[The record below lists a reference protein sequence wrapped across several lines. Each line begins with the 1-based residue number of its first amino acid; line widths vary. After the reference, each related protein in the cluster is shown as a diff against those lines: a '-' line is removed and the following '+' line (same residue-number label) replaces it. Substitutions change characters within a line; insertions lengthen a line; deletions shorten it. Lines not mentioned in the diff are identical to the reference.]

1 MRQSKAKHSIATRTG
16 DDGLTTQL
24 YGKRLPKTHPRSV
37 ANGSIDELSSHL
49 GLAKAF
55 CENPETRETLQRIQL
70 ELISLMGE
78 VGVVNEDQEKY
89 LASKIPHLE
98 DAALDRLDDLV
109 DELETE
115 ERRFT
120 GWVLAGTSPYQA
132 ALHVARA
139 VCRRAESDVIALRE
153 HNETLRTLPARYLNR
168 LSDVLWLLAR
178 D

>member
-1 MRQSKAKHSIATRTG
+1 MRQSKSKNTISTRKG

-24 YGKRLPKTHPRSV
+24 YGKRIPKTHPRV
-37 ANGSIDELSSHL
+37 IANGSLDELSSQL

-55 CENPETRETLQRIQL
+55 CDIPATKECLQKIQL

-89 LASKIPHLE
+89 LNSKIPHLE

-139 VCRRAESDVIALRE
+139 VCRRAERDVIALRE
-153 HNETLRTLPARYLNR
+153 HNETLRDLPARYLNR

>member
-1 MRQSKAKHSIATRTG
+1 MRKSKAKNSIATRTG

-24 YGKRLPKTHPRSV
+24 YGKRLPKTHPRVV
-37 ANGSIDELSSHL
+37 ANGSIDELSSNL

-55 CENPETRETLQRIQL
+55 CEDSAVREILQRIQL
-70 ELISLMGE
+70 DLISLMGE

-89 LASKIPHLE
+89 LESKIPHLGE
-98 DAALDRLDDLV
+98 TDLARLDDLV

-120 GWVLAGTSPYQA
+120 GWILAGTSPYQA

-139 VCRRAESDVIALRE
+139 VCRRAERDVIALRKHDE
-153 HNETLRTLPARYLNR
+153 VLRPLPARYLNR
-168 LSDVLWLLAR
+168 LSDVIWLLAR
-178 D
+178 E

>member
-1 MRQSKAKHSIATRTG
+1 MRKSKAPNTISTRKG

-24 YGKRLPKTHPRSV
+24 YGKRISKNHPRVV
-37 ANGSIDELSSHL
+37 ANGALDELSSHL
-49 GLAKAF
+49 GMAKAL
-55 CENPETRETLQRIQL
+55 CEIPATKELLQKIQL
-70 ELISLMGE
+70 ELITLMGE
-78 VGVVNEDQEKY
+78 IGVVNDDQEKY

-98 DAALDRLDDLV
+98 DAALDALDDLV

-120 GWVLAGTSPYQA
+120 GWILAGTSPYQA

-139 VCRRAESDVIALRE
+139 VCRRAERDVIALRE
-153 HNETLRTLPARYLNR
+153 RGETLRELPARYLNR

>member
-1 MRQSKAKHSIATRTG
+1 MRKSKAKNSISTRTG

-24 YGKRLPKTHPRSV
+24 YGKRLPKTHPRIV
-37 ANGSIDELSSHL
+37 ANGSIDELSSQL
-49 GLAKAF
+49 GLAKAY
-55 CENPETRETLQRIQL
+55 CEDPAVRETLQRIQL

-89 LASKIPHLE
+89 LNSKIPRLE
-98 DAALDRLDDLV
+98 GANLDWLDDLV

-120 GWVLAGTSPYQA
+120 GWVLSGTSPYQA

-139 VCRRAESDVIALRE
+139 VCRRAERDIIALRE
-153 HNETLRTLPARYLNR
+153 HGETLRPLPAHYLNR
-168 LSDVLWLLAR
+168 LSDVLWLFAR
-178 D
+178 G

>member
-1 MRQSKAKHSIATRTG
+1 MRKSKARNSIATRTG

-24 YGKRLPKTHPRSV
+24 YGKRLPKTHPRIV

-55 CENPETRETLQRIQL
+55 CEIPAVRETLQRIQL

-98 DAALDRLDDLV
+98 DAALDSLDNLV

-120 GWVLAGTSPYQA
+120 GWILAGTSPYQA

-139 VCRRAESDVIALRE
+139 VCRRAERDVIALRE
-153 HNETLRTLPARYLNR
+153 HGERLRTLPAQYLNR

>member
-1 MRQSKAKHSIATRTG
+1 MRQSKAKNSIATRTG

-24 YGKRLPKTHPRSV
+24 YGRRIPKTHPRIV
-37 ANGSIDELSSHL
+37 ANGSIDELSSQL

-55 CENPETRETLQRIQL
+55 CTDAARREALERIQL
-70 ELISLMGE
+70 ELIALMGE
-78 VGVVNEDQEKY
+78 VGVLDEDREKY
-89 LASKIPHLE
+89 LASKIRRIEEADL
-98 DAALDRLDDLV
+98 ARLDDLV

-120 GWVLAGTSPYQA
+120 GWVLAGTSPHQA

-139 VCRRAESDVIALRE
+139 VCRRAERDVIALRE
-153 HNETLRTLPARYLNR
+153 RGETLGDLPARYLNR